1 MSAQSLFLQLSWQ
14 DPETDEFQ
22 QRQLAPPVAIGRDVG
37 QMPDQLDGQ
46 PVAHLDLADRQISRF
61 HALITV
67 INQRLYVID
76 QSANGTFLNG
86 QPIRQ
91 KRQAFSSRDTLRI
104 GSYKI
109 TVAMQQEQDLNA
121 TEITGRT
128 ERSNYQGR
136 AVQNMESADQNTMAI
151 WLIGIVMLLVIGLG
165 TWFGVRTLLERAR
178 PQAPET
184 SSTTPS
190 EIGQLQ

>member
-1 MSAQSLFLQLSWQ
+1 M
-14 DPETDEFQ
+14 
-22 QRQLAPPVAIGRDVG
+22 
-37 QMPDQLDGQ
+37 
-46 PVAHLDLADRQISRF
+46 
-61 HALITV
+61 ITV
-67 INQRLYVID
+67 INNRLYVID

-91 KRQAFSSRDTLRI
+91 KRQPFSSRDTLRI
-104 GSYKI
+104 GPYKI

-136 AVQNMESADQNTMAI
+136 AAQNMESADQNTMAI
-151 WLIGIVMLLVIGLG
+151 WLVGIVMLVVIGLG
-165 TWFGVRTLLERAR
+165 TWFVVRTLLERAR
-178 PQAPET
+178 PQAPGT
-184 SSTTPS
+184 SSLMRS

>member
-1 MSAQSLFLQLSWQ
+1 MSARSLYLQLSWQ

-22 QRQLAPPVAIGRDVG
+22 QRQLIPPVAIGRDVG

-67 INQRLYVID
+67 INQKLYVID

-91 KRQAFSSRDTLRI
+91 KRQSFSSRDTLRI
-104 GSYKI
+104 GPYKI
-109 TVAMQQEQDLNA
+109 TVAMQQERDHNA

-128 ERSNYQGR
+128 ERGNYDGR
-136 AVQNMESADQNTMAI
+136 VAKPLEAADQNTMAI
-151 WLIGIVMLLVIGLG
+151 WLVGIVMLAIIGFG

-178 PQAPET
+178 PQLPET
-184 SSTTPS
+184 SLLMLS
-190 EIGQLQ
+190 EIGRLQ